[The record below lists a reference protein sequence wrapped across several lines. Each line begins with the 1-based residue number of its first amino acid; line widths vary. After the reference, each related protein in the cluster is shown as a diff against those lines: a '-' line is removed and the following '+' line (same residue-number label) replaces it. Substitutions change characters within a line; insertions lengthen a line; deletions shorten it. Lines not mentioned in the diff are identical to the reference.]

1 MKKILL
7 ALLTLVFSQ
16 TASASGFTFLSSVA
30 HKLHI
35 PEHNITF
42 VIIALSI
49 LIIGLIYQS
58 KVSAA
63 PNIVIPDKG
72 ISFRNIVEAFG
83 EFIYNLCR
91 NTMGEKEAKQY
102 FPVIGMLFL
111 FIFFSNVIG
120 LVPGFLPPTDNINT
134 TLALGVFVFIYY
146 NVVGIKEMG
155 LVGHI
160 KHFMGP
166 VWYLAFLI
174 LPIEIISHAVRP
186 LSLALRLRGNMFGD
200 HLVLSIFSGLLPY
213 IVPIIFLVLGLF
225 VCFIQAFVFTL
236 LTMVYISLATAHHDH
251 DEQEAH

>member
-1 MKKILL
+1 M
-7 ALLTLVFSQ
+7 
-16 TASASGFTFLSSVA
+16 
-30 HKLHI
+30 
-35 PEHNITF
+35 
-42 VIIALSI
+42 
-49 LIIGLIYQS
+49 
-58 KVSAA
+58 
-63 PNIVIPDKG
+63 
-72 ISFRNIVEAFG
+72 EAFG